1 MLVGYNG
8 ETILELR
15 KNDMRMDSNAYNE
28 ETSKA
33 LLWFVPLDTKE
44 SMKKL
49 TIQKAMPILDFDIKK
64 V

>member
-1 MLVGYNG
+1 MLVG
-8 ETILELR
+8 
-15 KNDMRMDSNAYNE
+15 YNE